1 MLGWAGKK
9 DAHRSKL
16 PGQSLINQTQD
27 PYDREKPFNL
37 SGHPMINTTIKSS
50 FYAYLSRLRWIKRWG
65 LKRNAHEENVMEH
78 SWEVAVIAH
87 TLALIKNRYFDGQ
100 IDANAVATAALY
112 HDVTEVITGD
122 LPTPIKY
129 HSPAIMNA
137 YKRIEH
143 QAEMELLKCLP
154 DALQDDFRPLIHHEQ
169 LPNEHQKLI
178 KAADKISAYLKCQAE
193 LKAGNTE
200 FEMAAQQLAQNIADL
215 QQPEVVFFMQAFA
228 PSCGLTLD
236 GLMQTH

>member
-1 MLGWAGKK
+1 MNV
-9 DAHRSKL
+9 S
-16 PGQSLINQTQD
+16 
-27 PYDREKPFNL
+27 E
-37 SGHPMINTTIKSS
+37 IKSS

-65 LKRNAHEENVMEH
+65 LKRNALQENVMEH

-87 TLALIKNRYFDGQ
+87 TLALIKNRYFAGEV
-100 IDANAVATAALY
+100 DANAVACAALY

-129 HSPAIMNA
+129 HSPAILSA
-137 YKRIEH
+137 YRNIEQ
-143 QAEMELLKCLP
+143 QAETELLNLLP
-154 DALQDDFRPLIHHEQ
+154 ERLRADFRPLICHHYLSDDQ
-169 LPNEHQKLI
+169 QVLV

-200 FEMAAQQLAQNIADL
+200 FELAAQQLAKHIHEL
-215 QQPEVVFFMQAFA
+215 QQPEVVFFMQVFA

-236 GLMQTH
+236 GLMQID

>member
-1 MLGWAGKK
+1 MQETG
-9 DAHRSKL
+9 
-16 PGQSLINQTQD
+16 
-27 PYDREKPFNL
+27 
-37 SGHPMINTTIKSS
+37 IKSS

-87 TLALIKNRYFDGQ
+87 TLALIKNRYFQGSV
-100 IDANAVATAALY
+100 DANAVAAAALY
-112 HDVTEVITGD
+112 HDITEVITGD

-129 HSPAIMNA
+129 HSPAILHA
-137 YKRIEH
+137 YKQIEL
-143 QAEMELLKCLP
+143 QAEIELLKLLP
-154 DALQDDFRPLIHHEQ
+154 DELEEDFRPLIQHDK
-169 LPNEHQKLI
+169 LSIEHQQII

-200 FEMAAQQLAQNIADL
+200 FELAAQQLAQNIHAL

>member
-1 MLGWAGKK
+1 M
-9 DAHRSKL
+9 R
-16 PGQSLINQTQD
+16 
-27 PYDREKPFNL
+27 
-37 SGHPMINTTIKSS
+37 TISSS

-87 TLALIKNRYFDGQ
+87 TLALIKNRYFAGQ
-100 IDANAVATAALY
+100 VDANAIATAALY

-129 HSPAIMNA
+129 HSPAILGA
-137 YKRIEH
+137 YKQIEQ
-143 QAEMELLKCLP
+143 QAETELLNLLP
-154 DALQDDFRPLIHHEQ
+154 DALREDFRSFIQHES
-169 LPNEHQKLI
+169 LPEAHQQII

-200 FEMAAQQLAQNIADL
+200 FEMAAEQLAKNIHEL

-236 GLMQTH
+236 GLMQKSDSATGRH

>member
-1 MLGWAGKK
+1 MR
-9 DAHRSKL
+9 DT
-16 PGQSLINQTQD
+16 N
-27 PYDREKPFNL
+27 
-37 SGHPMINTTIKSS
+37 IKSS

-87 TLALIKNRYFDGQ
+87 TLALIKNRYFDGNV
-100 IDANAVATAALY
+100 DANAVTTAALY
-112 HDVTEVITGD
+112 HDITEVITGD

-129 HSPAIMNA
+129 HSPAILTA
-137 YKRIEH
+137 YKHIEH
-143 QAEMELLKCLP
+143 QAESELLKLLP
-154 DALQDDFRPLIHHEQ
+154 VALQEDFRPLIQHEQ
-169 LPNEHQKLI
+169 LPEEHRQII

-200 FEMAAQQLAQNIADL
+200 FELAAKQLAQNIHDL
-215 QQPEVVFFMQAFA
+215 QQAEVVFFMQAFV

-236 GLMQTH
+236 GLMQAN